1 MHDGVVVNPLFSLFA
16 NIISQLCILYLCSR
30 FLSAVKDISY
40 QGVAHIMQRSHPH
53 RGHHFLLPNQAIGI
67 WVTWSLAKRRQEE
80 GEEEAW

>member
-1 MHDGVVVNPLFSLFA
+1 MHTVLMLAF
-16 NIISQLCILYLCSR
+16 
-30 FLSAVKDISY
+30 SAVKDISY

-80 GEEEAW
+80 EGLVAKGKTFHHHFQTPL